1 MSVIWLWPNRSIS
14 LLCRTARQML
24 ESLTL
29 CTLNINWKCTRPSS
43 PAWYMV
49 SDYRLAVDLQF
60 MDHCV
65 LMVIT
70 GAYVVAYITSA
81 YVLL

>member
-1 MSVIWLWPNRSIS
+1 
-14 LLCRTARQML
+14 ML
-24 ESLTL
+24 F
-29 CTLNINWKCTRPSS
+29 TLNINWECTRTSL

-60 MDHCV
+60 MNHCA

-70 GAYVVAYITSA
+70 GAYVIAYVTSA

>member
-1 MSVIWLWPNRSIS
+1 
-14 LLCRTARQML
+14 
-24 ESLTL
+24 
-29 CTLNINWKCTRPSS
+29 
-43 PAWYMV
+43 MV

-60 MDHCV
+60 MNHCA

-70 GAYVVAYITSA
+70 GAYVIAYITSA